1 MRGLLGRPIV
11 RGAETHRRDRM
22 PNKRMPVAERRRD
35 SWQEGCCS
43 KAAVTQEPAG
53 CRPERPGPKGR

>member
-1 MRGLLGRPIV
+1 MTGFGRPIV

-22 PNKRMPVAERRRD
+22 PNKRMPAAERQRD
-35 SWQEGCCS
+35 PWPRWPLIQ
-43 KAAVTQEPAG
+43 AAGRGEPAG